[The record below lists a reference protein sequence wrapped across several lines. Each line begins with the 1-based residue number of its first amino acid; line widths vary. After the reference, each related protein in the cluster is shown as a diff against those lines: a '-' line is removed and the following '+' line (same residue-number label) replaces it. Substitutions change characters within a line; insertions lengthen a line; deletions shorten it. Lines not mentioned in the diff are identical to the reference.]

1 MKAATRFER
10 TKQTMSDDAFAHIK
24 KSIEDG
30 LAFERSERRN
40 LNVTRI
46 QAPGPPKDRME
57 AIEAISR
64 GLESIKR
71 KAGTPADN
79 HQLTKK
85 RCQQL
90 RGYHERFQFGV
101 THGPSCAEA
110 Q

>member
-1 MKAATRFER
+1 
-10 TKQTMSDDAFAHIK
+10 MSDDAFAHIK
-24 KSIEDG
+24 ESIEDG

-85 RCQQL
+85 VSTTS
-90 RGYHERFQFGV
+90 RFTTSGSSLESRMALPARKLNEFLF
-101 THGPSCAEA
+101 C
-110 Q
+110 